1 MLIRYAC
8 IDMGLKCPFIVKG
21 ETIEEV
27 TQKAL
32 EHIRENHSK
41 DFNNFVTPEQIKS
54 MQNSL
59 ARSTRL
65 VEK

>member
-54 MQNSL
+54 MQKSL

>member
-27 TQKAL
+27 TRMAL
-32 EHIRENHSK
+32 EHIREKHPN
-41 DFNNFVTPEQIKS
+41 DFNNFITPEQIKS
-54 MQNSL
+54 MQMSV